1 LLPKGGIMQKL
12 TVITHEDM
20 RIALKQEI
28 IRSEDS
34 RYDHR
39 LHGVL
44 LVSAGHSCY
53 DVAKWFGHSPR
64 SVQSWV
70 KRFNELGFAGLQ
82 DSIRPGRPSQ
92 LSPRMRKEVE
102 KHLRKSP
109 TQLGYQQNL
118 WDGKLLS
125 HHFKQYYQIEV
136 GVRQCQRI
144 FHEFGFRYRKP
155 RPVIAQSDP
164 AREKAYKKT
173 ENAIKERKD

>member
-1 LLPKGGIMQKL
+1 MRKL
-12 TVITHEDM
+12 VVNTNKDM

-44 LVSAGHSCY
+44 LVSQGHSCY
-53 DVAKWFGHSPR
+53 GVAKWFGHSPR
-64 SVQSWV
+64 SVQYWV
-70 KRFNELGFAGLQ
+70 NRFNEMGFAGLQ
-82 DSIRPGRPSQ
+82 DAPRPGRPGQISAKI
-92 LSPRMRKEVE
+92 RKELG
-102 KHLRKSP
+102 KHLRQSP
-109 TQLGYQQNL
+109 RQLGYKQNL

-125 HHFKQYYQIEV
+125 HHLQKWYHIDV
-136 GVRQCQRI
+136 GVRQCQRL

-164 AREKAYKKT
+164 ALQKAYKKT
-173 ENAIKERKD
+173 ADVEQES

>member
-1 LLPKGGIMQKL
+1 MRKL
-12 TVITHEDM
+12 TVNTNKDM

-28 IRSEDS
+28 VRSEDS

-44 LVSAGHSCY
+44 LVSQGHSCY
-53 DVAKWFGHSPR
+53 DVAEWFGHSAR
-64 SVQSWV
+64 SIQQWV
-70 KRFNELGFAGLQ
+70 KSFNEHGFAGLQ
-82 DSIRPGRPSQ
+82 DSPRSGRPSQ
-92 LSPRMRKEVE
+92 LTAKIRRELGKQLRQSPRQM
-102 KHLRKSP
+102 
-109 TQLGYQQNL
+109 GYSQNL

-125 HHFKQYYQIEV
+125 HHLQKRYQIDV

-164 AREKAYKKT
+164 SLEKAYKKT
-173 ENAIKERKD
+173 THAAQKD

>member
-1 LLPKGGIMQKL
+1 MRKL
-12 TVITHEDM
+12 TVITNKDM
-20 RIALKQEI
+20 RIAIKQEI

-64 SVQSWV
+64 SVHHWIQ
-70 KRFNELGFAGLQ
+70 RFNKYGFAGLQ
-82 DSIRPGRPSQ
+82 DTPRPGRPSQ
-92 LSPRMRKEVE
+92 LSPKIRRGVE

-109 TQLGYQQNL
+109 QQLGYQQNL

-125 HHFKQYYQIEV
+125 HHFKKFYQIDV

-155 RPVIAQSDP
+155 RPIIAQSDP

-173 ENAIKERKD
+173 EIVAKEKKD